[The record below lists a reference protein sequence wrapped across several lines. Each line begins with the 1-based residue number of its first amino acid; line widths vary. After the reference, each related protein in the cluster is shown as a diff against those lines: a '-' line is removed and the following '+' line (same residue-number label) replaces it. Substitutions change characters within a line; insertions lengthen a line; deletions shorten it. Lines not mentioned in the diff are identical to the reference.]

1 MGKLLE
7 ELRNFL
13 STATPEQLEQAWK
26 EVEQFEDVGPTI
38 TEYIESVEK
47 VENFVYIKPI
57 DRREYKFNLHQI
69 TYVAKLLTEEGKPC
83 LRIRTSDGRSFT
95 FIEGEDIE
103 NVDKEFNKF

>member
-38 TEYIESVEK
+38 TEYIENMEEK
-47 VENFVYIKPI
+47 NFVCIKLI
-57 DRREYKFNLHQI
+57 DGTAYKFNCHQI
-69 TYVAKLLTEEGKPC
+69 VYVGKLLTGGGELC
-83 LRIRTSDGRSFT
+83 INIRTSDSHNYT
-95 FIEGEDIE
+95 FIEGKDIE
-103 NVDKEFNKF
+103 NADKEFNKF